1 MLLHKQLDNLP
12 VKYQDFVGFSFDHV
26 HSSKLGIL
34 RTSEG
39 DNYEESLLPDFEDST
54 SDVKGISG
62 QYYFGQQHKA
72 KHIKISIGFD
82 NMTELQFREFRRLLS
97 VDRPCPLIFDERPY
111 KTYMAKIESVPEL
124 SYVCFDEPKKT
135 IGAARPGVRIIN
147 RDGTPV
153 RETVYPYEY
162 EYDAESG
169 EIKKQRIYKG
179 TGTIEFICYYPYA
192 KSTFKIL
199 EDYKSEKSV
208 PGGFTN
214 VEEWKDSSGIMTSDD
229 YNNRYKIDRM
239 ITDNVPGT
247 YVNQINLYNPG
258 DLDTPFKLLIPYHN
272 DDDDT
277 VKGTLSPAGQQETV
291 IKVSLSMLNDFMLE
305 IKPIT
310 AKSNFTDENGIV
322 INTYNHLIEG
332 AKINFDNS
340 TYELSGNTYNEF
352 IISGDFGKIEKSAF
366 YPYKDS
372 IQNDPLKTQAIY
384 TNIALDSGKEIKI
397 VYDYLYY

>member
-1 MLLHKQLDNLP
+1 MSLHKQLDDLP
-12 VKYQDFVGFSFDHV
+12 VKYQDFVGFSFDHI

-72 KHIKISIGFD
+72 KHIKVSIGFD

-124 SYVCFDEPKKT
+124 SYTCFDEPKKT
-135 IGAARPGVRIIN
+135 IGAERPGIRIIN
-147 RDGTPV
+147 RDTTPE
-153 RETVYPYEY
+153 REPIYPYEY
-162 EYDAESG
+162 EYKDG
-169 EIKKQRIYKG
+169 QVVKQRIYKG

-192 KSTFKIL
+192 KSTFKTL
-199 EDYKSEKSV
+199 DEYESEESV

-214 VEEWKDSSGIMTSDD
+214 VEEWQDSSGIMTLD
-229 YNNRYKIDRM
+229 YYDYYNIDRM
-239 ITDNVPGT
+239 VNINENS
-247 YVNQINLYNPG
+247 YINQIVLYNPG
-258 DLDTPFKLLIPYHN
+258 DLDAPFKLFIPYHFSS
-272 DDDDT
+272 DSPSP
-277 VKGTLSPAGQQETV
+277 GTCGTISPKNGESE
-291 IKVSLSMLNDFMLE
+291 IKISVNKAEDVTLK

-310 AKSNFTDENGIV
+310 AKADFTKEKGII

-332 AKINFDNS
+332 VQAGTNDYK
-340 TYELSGNTYNEF
+340 TTGNTYNEF
-352 IISGDFGKIEKSAF
+352 IIEGDFGKIDRSAF
-366 YPYKDS
+366 YPY
-372 IQNDPLKTQAIY
+372 NDLTQAIY
-384 TNIALDSGKEIKI
+384 TNIVVDANKPLQVI
-397 VYDYLYY
+397 YDYLYY

>member
-12 VKYQDFVGFSFDHV
+12 VKYQDFVGFSFDSI

-124 SYVCFDEPKKT
+124 SYVCFDESKKT

-147 RDGTPV
+147 RDSTPV

-162 EYDAESG
+162 EYDTESG
-169 EIKKQRIYKG
+169 EVKKQRIYKG

-199 EDYKSEKSV
+199 EDYESEDSV

-214 VEEWKDSSGIMTSDD
+214 IEEWKESSGIMTSGKYD
-229 YNNRYKIDRM
+229 YYNIDKM
-239 ITDNVPGT
+239 ITDNVPDT

-258 DLDTPFKLLIPYHN
+258 DLDAPFKLLIPYHN
-272 DDDDT
+272 NGNT
-277 VKGTLSPAGQQETV
+277 AKGTLSPAGQQDTV
-291 IKVSLSMLNDFMLE
+291 IKVNLSMLNDFMLE

-332 AKINFDNS
+332 ARINFDNN

-366 YPYKDS
+366 YPYE
-372 IQNDPLKTQAIY
+372 NLTQAIY